1 MFVHVHV
8 HCSTWDYL
16 NIFFVKGLFEQL
28 IKVPVN
34 IISLKPLLSVTF
46 AFRCV
51 SSYLWIFSSN
61 MIMFLGCLSAWEVSW
76 KHDGMPLIIF
86 LLQCPSWNIYL
97 TRALLLFYE
106 AAESEVLMPIM
117 LVYNLCFPVF
127 PYLMYSFPIT
137 LKE

>member
-1 MFVHVHV
+1 MYVHVHV

-61 MIMFLGCLSAWEVSW
+61 MIMFLGCLSAREVSW

-117 LVYNLCFPVF
+117 LVYSSL
-127 PYLMYSFPIT
+127 SFPIWCIC
-137 LKE
+137 LSSL